1 MAVNATGRGSWR
13 ALLQRGLDTAADL
26 SDLVAQKISAA
37 ADPRARLLRRR
48 RRALRWG
55 LIFTAGCVFWAVV
68 TAVLAAWGWFALLLE
83 ITGAIAVVQAIPA
96 TLLLLRYHWL
106 RSEPLPASRPANAR
120 RLPPP
125 GSAARPAMYA
135 LGASERGFFSLLGV
149 IERGAMLP
157 AAEIRELT
165 AAANKTSAAM
175 ASTAAEVVSMERAVH
190 YTESSRSYLV
200 PTINAFTAQ
209 LSAGVRQYNEM
220 VTAAAQLVSSANGNA
235 DADADAEADAEADV
249 GAGGA
254 LAASHQRYRDE
265 LVGATDRLLGWAQ
278 AFDELGGLPRR

>member
-1 MAVNATGRGSWR
+1 MAVKATQRGPWR
-13 ALLQRGLDTAADL
+13 ALLQRGLDTAAEL
-26 SDLVAQKISAA
+26 SDLAAQKISAA

-55 LIFTAGCVFWAVV
+55 LIFTAGCLFWAVV

-83 ITGAIAVVQAIPA
+83 ITGFIAVVQAIPA
-96 TLLLLRYHWL
+96 TLLLFRYHWL
-106 RSEPLPASRPANAR
+106 RSEPLPAQRPSNVR

-125 GSAARPAMYA
+125 GSAARPAMSA

-157 AAEIRELT
+157 ADEIHDLS
-165 AAANKTSAAM
+165 AAAKQSSAAM
-175 ASTAAEVVSMERAVH
+175 AATAAEVVSMERAAH
-190 YTESSRSYLV
+190 YSESSRSYLV

-220 VTAAAQLVSSANGNA
+220 VTAAAQLVSSANG
-235 DADADAEADAEADV
+235 
-249 GAGGA
+249 GAGAGF
-254 LAASHQRYRDE
+254 AASQQRYRAE
-265 LVGATDRLLGWAQ
+265 LAGATDRLAGWAQ
-278 AFDELGGLPRR
+278 AFDELGGLPRN

>member
-1 MAVNATGRGSWR
+1 MAVKTTERGLWR
-13 ALLQRGLDTAADL
+13 ALLHRGLTTAADL
-26 SDLVAQKISAA
+26 SEVLARRLSAA

-55 LIFTAGCVFWAVV
+55 VIFSAGCVFWIAV

-83 ITGAIAVVQAIPA
+83 VTGAVAVVLAIPA
-96 TLLLLRYHWL
+96 TLLLLRYNWL
-106 RSEPLPASRPANAR
+106 RSEALPVPRPANVR

-135 LGASERGFFSLLGV
+135 LGASERGFFSLLSV
-149 IERGAMLP
+149 IERGSMLP
-157 AAEIRELT
+157 TAEIRDLT

-175 ASTAAEVVSMERAVH
+175 AATAAEVVSIERAAQ
-190 YTESSRSYLV
+190 YADFSRSYLV

-220 VTAAAQLVSSANGNA
+220 VTAAAQLVSSANG
-235 DADADAEADAEADV
+235 
-249 GAGGA
+249 GG
-254 LAASHQRYRDE
+254 LASSQQRYRAE
-265 LVGATDRLLGWAQ
+265 LVDATDRLTGWAQ
-278 AFDELGGLPRR
+278 AFDELGGLPRTS